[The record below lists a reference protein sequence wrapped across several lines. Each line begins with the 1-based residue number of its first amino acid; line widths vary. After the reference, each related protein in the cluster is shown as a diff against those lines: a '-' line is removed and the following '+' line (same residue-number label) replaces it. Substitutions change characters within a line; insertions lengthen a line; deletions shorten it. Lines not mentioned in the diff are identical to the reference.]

1 MHLSDQPM
9 SKANFFFWSL
19 LLLTLALVPA
29 FGTLSSAVQNGIAA
43 ALILLLGVPHGAIDN
58 SIYLQKSKQSVLRF
72 FAIYIGVIF
81 INVALWLIFP
91 VFSIVFFLALSA
103 YHFGQSQFSEM
114 LALRKEVKVL
124 LYFTWGASVLSAFFY
139 FNIRELQEM
148 ILSFTDLEVF
158 HAVFKASIFRW
169 ILIISG
175 TMYLILLIGLFIQK
189 KIRLEP
195 MAVELLIFAGILS
208 SAFLLPFLP
217 GFALFFVVI
226 HSYKVL
232 RKEFFHFFSEL
243 NGRSILGFLKK
254 LMPLTVISY
263 FGIGFLLVCLE
274 MGWISISLPLLL
286 LILISSITIPHAYVM
301 ERFYA

>member
-1 MHLSDQPM
+1 M

-29 FGTLSSAVQNGIAA
+29 FGNLSGAVQNGIAA

-72 FAIYIGVIF
+72 FVVYIGVIF

-114 LALRKEVKVL
+114 LALRREVKVL
-124 LYFTWGASVLSAFFY
+124 LYLTWGASVLSAFFY
-139 FNIRELQEM
+139 FNVRELQEM
-148 ILSFTDLEVF
+148 IASFTDLEVF
-158 HAVFKASIFRW
+158 MVVFKASIFRW
-169 ILIISG
+169 ILILSG
-175 TMYLILLIGLFIQK
+175 TMFLILLIGLFIQK
-189 KIRLEP
+189 KISLEP
-195 MAVELLIFAGILS
+195 MAVELLIFAGIMCT
-208 SAFLLPFLP
+208 AFLLPFLP

-243 NGRSILGFLKK
+243 NGRTIWGFLKK
-254 LMPLTVISY
+254 LMPLTIISY

-274 MGWISISLPLLL
+274 MEWIGISLPLLL